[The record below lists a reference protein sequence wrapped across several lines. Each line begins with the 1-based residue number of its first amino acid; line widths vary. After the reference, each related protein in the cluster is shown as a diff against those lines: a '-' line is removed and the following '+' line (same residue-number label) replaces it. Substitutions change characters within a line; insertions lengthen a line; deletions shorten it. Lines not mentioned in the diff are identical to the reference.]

1 MWPTLSSQ
9 YDKYKP
15 FCCLELSSWIEN
27 FNSQTPNHSKIVAQY
42 IAYVI
47 MLNAVGGPVKEFLQ
61 MGGLEKQN
69 A

>member
-9 YDKYKP
+9 YDKYKT

-27 FNSQTPNHSKIVAQY
+27 FNSQTLNHSKIVAL
-42 IAYVI
+42 AYAI